1 MALRKFVK
9 MHGAGNDY
17 VYFDCVNYDEFADI
31 ESLAIRLSDRHKGIG
46 SDGVILV
53 CKSDVADAKMRMF
66 NADGS
71 EGIMCG
77 NGIRCVAKFIYDF
90 GIVNKE
96 TVTVETLGGI
106 KTLELDVQNGKVAN
120 VRVDMGKAEFKPEL
134 IPVKIDADRVV
145 DYTHTYACGDYNITC
160 VSMGNPHCVIFH
172 DDVEGLDLEK
182 IGPTF
187 ENDPIFPQRVNT
199 EFVRVNSPTDVTM
212 RVWERG
218 SGETM
223 ACGTGACAV
232 VAACVANGYCKAGE
246 EVTVHLRGGD
256 LAITYTD
263 DTVYMW
269 GEAVTVFEGT
279 VEV

>member
-1 MALRKFVK
+1 MALANFVK

-17 VYFDCVNYDEFADI
+17 IYFDCVRNPELPNP
-31 ESLAIRLSDRHKGIG
+31 EEVAIRLSDRHKGIG

-90 GIVNKE
+90 GIAQKDV
-96 TVTVETLGGI
+96 VTIETLGGI
-106 KTLELDVQNGKVAN
+106 KTLELDVYEGKVRN
-120 VRVDMGKAEFKPEL
+120 VRVDMGKAEFDPKK
-134 IPVKIDADRVV
+134 IPVNIDAERVV
-145 DYTHTYACGDYNITC
+145 DYPHEYSCGTYNITC
-160 VSMGNPHCVIFH
+160 VSMGNPHCIIYE

-199 EFVRVNSPTDVTM
+199 EFVRVNSPVDVTM

-232 VAACVANGYCKAGE
+232 VAACVANGFCQKGT

-256 LAITYTD
+256 LKITYTD
-263 DTVYMW
+263 DTVYMF

-279 VEV
+279 VNI

>member
-1 MALRKFVK
+1 MALTNFVK

-17 VYFDCVNYDEFADI
+17 VYFDCVRNPELPNP
-31 ESLAIRLSDRHKGIG
+31 EEVAIRLSDRHKGVG

-53 CKSDVADAKMRMF
+53 CKSDVADARMRMF

-90 GIVNKE
+90 GIVDKE

-120 VRVDMGKAEFKPEL
+120 VRVDMGKAEFTPAL
-134 IPVKIDADRVV
+134 IPVELPGDRVV
-145 DYTHTYACGDYNITC
+145 NYPHEYSCGRRNITC
-160 VSMGNPHCVIFH
+160 VSMGNPHCVIFEN
-172 DDVEGLDLEK
+172 DVEGLDLEK
-182 IGPTF
+182 IGPSF
-187 ENDPIFPQRVNT
+187 ENDAIFPKRVNT

-232 VAACVANGYCKAGE
+232 VAACVANGFCDKDT

-256 LAITYTD
+256 LKITYTD

-269 GEAVTVFEGT
+269 GEAVTVFEGQI
-279 VEV
+279 EL

>member
-1 MALRKFVK
+1 MSLRKFVK

-17 VYFDCVNYDEFADI
+17 VYFDCVNFEEI
-31 ESLAIRLSDRHKGIG
+31 PNPEEVSIRLSDRHKGIG

-90 GIVNKE
+90 GIAKRDV
-96 TVTVETLGGI
+96 VTIETLGGI
-106 KTLELDVQNGKVAN
+106 KTLELDVKNGKVAN
-120 VRVDMGKAEFKPEL
+120 VRVDMGKAEFTPSL
-134 IPVKIDADRVV
+134 IPVELEGERVV
-145 DYTHTYACGDYNITC
+145 NYPHTYSCGTYNITC
-160 VSMGNPHCVIFH
+160 VSMGNPHCVIFE
-172 DDVEGLDLEK
+172 DGVEELDLEK
-182 IGPTF
+182 IGPSF
-187 ENDPIFPQRVNT
+187 ENDPIFPKRVNT
-199 EFVRVNSPTDVTM
+199 EFVRVNSETDVTM

-218 SGETM
+218 SGETW

-232 VAACVANGYCKAGE
+232 VAACVANGFCKKDT
-246 EVTVHLRGGD
+246 EVCVHLRGGD
-256 LAITYTD
+256 LFITYTD
-263 DTVYMW
+263 NTVYMF

-279 VEV
+279 VEL